1 MTSKKILLA
10 SLLITAVVINPAYSQ
25 RTKSSQYAG
34 SQRHA
39 ERSLKDH
46 KYFFPFIDPSVS
58 NYNIEDEKNI
68 FTDAIRRDIIARSLF
83 MKFSFNSSVVE
94 VKKIQDMLIILFKKV
109 IERDS
114 NEALA
119 MLNETAP
126 EIMESGDARAKKY
139 MSLGYRSVKW
149 ARTTSM
155 MSDNLPPTNYSVRLY
170 EYVKA
175 IKNAKYARRYAIL
188 AIIEK
193 RLPAEKK
200 GRINYNKYETVAELI
215 NVYLPE
221 LKERY
226 LKIHNDNFYKTDNSI
241 LEKVTANPELQKIPE
256 YADYMK
262 GN

>member
-1 MTSKKILLA
+1 
-10 SLLITAVVINPAYSQ
+10 
-25 RTKSSQYAG
+25 
-34 SQRHA
+34 
-39 ERSLKDH
+39 
-46 KYFFPFIDPSVS
+46 
-58 NYNIEDEKNI
+58 
-68 FTDAIRRDIIARSLF
+68 